1 MSLKIKIM
9 LLAILPMVLVAILI
23 TWLGSKG
30 AVLLSE
36 QEIAIFEDNLL
47 DSKRRELR
55 HYVEMAEAAIVHV
68 REGAGEDT
76 ERAQQEV
83 KRILNDM
90 TFGEDGYFFV
100 YDKNGVN
107 LVHPI
112 QPELVGQDLID
123 MQDYSGD
130 YVIRNLLRIA
140 AEGGGYH
147 RYLWHN
153 PKRDAVESKLG
164 YVVEISDWGWMYGTG
179 LYLDDISAEL
189 RQIRGEVN
197 LNIRENFFNVSVIVL
212 SMTLIIVLLGLAI
225 NLHES
230 RLADTR
236 LRSLAHRSIQFQVNE
251 RRRFSRELHDGIN
264 QLMVTVLYR
273 IELAQRK
280 LRQGEMKG
288 LEDIT
293 VGLELLNETIQEVR
307 RISHDLRPSILDDL
321 GLERGLSNLLEH
333 FSERTSI
340 RISKEVALPAERLPE
355 DIEITLYRLIQE
367 ALTNVEKHAD
377 ASSVSL
383 KLDHQGGKVR
393 LDLKDNGCGFDPHA
407 NRHMLGIG
415 LRNMR
420 ERVELLGGEY
430 QLDSGVGEGTR
441 IRLELPLKGPQ
452 LLG

>member
-1 MSLKIKIM
+1 MSLKTKIM

-68 REGAGEDT
+68 REAAGGDE
-76 ERAQQEV
+76 ELAKQEV
-83 KRILNDM
+83 RRILNDM
-90 TFGEDGYFFV
+90 TFGVDGYFFA
-100 YDKNGVN
+100 YDSDGVN

-112 QPELVGQDLID
+112 QPELVGQPLID

-140 AEGGGYH
+140 DEGGGYH

-153 PKRDAVESKLG
+153 PRRDEVESKLG

-189 RQIRGEVN
+189 RQIRSEVSM
-197 LNIRENFFNVSVIVL
+197 NIRQNFFNVSVIVS
-212 SMTLIIVLLGLAI
+212 SMTLIIVILGVAI

-230 RLADTR
+230 RLADAR
-236 LRSLAHRSIQFQVNE
+236 LRSLAHRSIQFQVDE

-280 LRQGEMKG
+280 LGQGEMKG
-288 LEDIT
+288 LEDLN
-293 VGLELLNETIQEVR
+293 VGREVLNQAIQEVR

-321 GLERGLSNLLEH
+321 GLERGLSALLEH
-333 FSERTSI
+333 FSERTNI
-340 RISKEVALPAERLPE
+340 RISKEVALPDNRLPE

-377 ASSVSL
+377 ASAIAL

-393 LDLKDNGCGFDPHA
+393 LDLKDNGCGFDPQE

-430 QLDSGVGEGTR
+430 RLDSGVGEGTR
-441 IRLELPLKGPQ
+441 IRVALPLKGPQ
-452 LLG
+452 VLG